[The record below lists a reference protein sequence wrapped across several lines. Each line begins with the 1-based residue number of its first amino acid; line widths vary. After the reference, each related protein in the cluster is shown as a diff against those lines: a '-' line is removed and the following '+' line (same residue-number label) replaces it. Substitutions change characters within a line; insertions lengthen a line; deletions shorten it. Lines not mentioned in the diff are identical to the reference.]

1 MWAVFL
7 SGWCFGCCFKSGR
20 LIVFFFFPVVVS
32 GFGCCFFFKW
42 LVDESFFLTL

>member
-20 LIVFFFFPVVVS
+20 LIVFFSFQSLCPVLDAV
-32 GFGCCFFFKW
+32 
-42 LVDESFFLTL
+42 FFLSGW